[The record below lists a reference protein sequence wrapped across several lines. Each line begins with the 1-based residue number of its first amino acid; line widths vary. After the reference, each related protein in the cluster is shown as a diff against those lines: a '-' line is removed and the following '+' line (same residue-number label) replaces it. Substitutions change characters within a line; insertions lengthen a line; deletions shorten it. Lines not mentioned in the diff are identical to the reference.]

1 MVLRDVAIGGCKIPL
16 GKVCGSGSDELC
28 VPVVTKK
35 GKHRGDAYISLTF
48 KAGTTKVGAHRLG
61 VNFRGQYLLG
71 LEVTLS
77 RLAQHSS
84 PSTLLLKPST
94 PLSIPS
100 RAAG

>member
-48 KAGTTKVGAHRLG
+48 KAGTTKVGTHTHERESKEGSPGG
-61 VNFRGQYLLG
+61 VGAPVKAG
-71 LEVTLS
+71 
-77 RLAQHSS
+77 A
-84 PSTLLLKPST
+84 T
-94 PLSIPS
+94 PASVH
-100 RAAG
+100 

>member
-61 VNFRGQYLLG
+61 PELG
-71 LEVTLS
+71 CS
-77 RLAQHSS
+77 DMA
-84 PSTLLLKPST
+84 STSLGW
-94 PLSIPS
+94 
-100 RAAG
+100 R